1 MSQARQADIDLY
13 IENGAATQRL
23 LRPYYLMADKQ
34 KLGQVIRN
42 LVSNGIKFSRAGG
55 SIRVKLTAVSQD
67 TSSNRDD
74 KFKFFL
80 FEYLWSAIRYVLSRG
95 YDMEPRRNDIEMGT
109 SLPNLPNVPGED
121 NKKLFLRLEVID
133 SGAGISKVHRDQLQH
148 IILCVEITHSYL

>member
-55 SIRVKLTAVSQD
+55 SIRVKLTAVSHD

-80 FEYLWSAIRYVLSRG
+80 FEYLWSVLALSRG
-95 YDMEPRRNDIEMGT
+95 YSMEPQRNGIEMGT

-121 NKKLFLRLEVID
+121 DKKLFLRLEVID

>member
-42 LVSNGIKFSRAGG
+42 LISNGIKFSQAGG
-55 SIRVKLTAVSQD
+55 SIRVKLSLILLSGQ
-67 TSSNRDD
+67 DD
-74 KFKFFL
+74 KNTSFCYD
-80 FEYLWSAIRYVLSRG
+80 YLKRLYRGRVRTQSDMGLSTSIL
-95 YDMEPRRNDIEMGT
+95 YHAPR
-109 SLPNLPNVPGED
+109 ED
-121 NKKLFLRLEVID
+121 ENKVFLRLEVID
-133 SGAGISKVHRDQLQH
+133 SGAGISKVHRGQLHH